1 MAAVGLTGRTEHRPS
16 ELSGGEQQRV
26 AIARALV
33 NRPAIILADEP
44 TGNLDSKAGEEILGI
59 FRDLVAGGTTI
70 VMVTHNPRIA
80 EQARRVIQLEDGR
93 ITSDVWKTPS
103 GPVRAPGGP
112 ESASGHPG
120 D

>member
-1 MAAVGLTGRTEHRPS
+1 
-16 ELSGGEQQRV
+16 
-26 AIARALV
+26 
-33 NRPAIILADEP
+33 
-44 TGNLDSKAGEEILGI
+44 
-59 FRDLVAGGTTI
+59 
-70 VMVTHNPRIA
+70 MVTHNPRIA